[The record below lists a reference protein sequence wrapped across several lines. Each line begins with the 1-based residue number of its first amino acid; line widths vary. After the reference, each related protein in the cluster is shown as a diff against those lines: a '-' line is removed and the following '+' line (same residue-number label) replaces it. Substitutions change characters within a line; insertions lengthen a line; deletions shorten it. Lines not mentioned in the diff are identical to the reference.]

1 MPKKPKKLT
10 PLPTGKTSDRVT
22 YRELR
27 NTPGRVW
34 ERLAQDEPLTLVADG
49 EAKAILIPIADGD
62 AAGTYDAYIR
72 GRALLAMRSM
82 QDAARRSG
90 KDKMTLA
97 EINKV
102 IREVRRERRARD
114 GDG

>member
-1 MPKKPKKLT
+1 MPRKPRKPAT
-10 PLPTGKTSDRVT
+10 LPAGTTSDRVT

-34 ERLAQDEPLTLVADG
+34 ERLARDLPLTLVADG

-102 IREVRRERRARD
+102 IREVRRERRARE
-114 GDG
+114 GDE